1 MNQILDYN
9 PNKSSGSGKS
19 SGTDNI
25 VRIFAVILVV
35 FALVLVGSGL
45 YGMYKNNQ
53 KANVSQTDTP
63 TKAVISVERDE
74 TDDTKAI
81 IKVSHDKA
89 IEKVIYTWDNDKDI
103 INKGNGQPTM
113 EIEIS
118 LLAGTHTLTVKVT
131 DIDGND
137 TNYDEWNRKFD

>member
-53 KANVSQTDTP
+53 KAGED
-63 TKAVISVERDE
+63 
-74 TDDTKAI
+74 
-81 IKVSHDKA
+81 
-89 IEKVIYTWDNDKDI
+89 
-103 INKGNGQPTM
+103 
-113 EIEIS
+113 
-118 LLAGTHTLTVKVT
+118 
-131 DIDGND
+131 DIDTADVFLSISTGSAP
-137 TNYDEWNRKFD
+137 TYIALTTTVLAILGTGIILIKKFVL